1 MKIMIHLKSHIYIDT
16 FLKTK
21 GEYKHGKIK
30 YFYYQWSTNEWKGHI
45 CTSAI
50 ERIS

>member
-1 MKIMIHLKSHIYIDT
+1 MERLKSSFQIWKFNFLYMKIMIHLKSHIYIDT

-30 YFYYQWSTNEWKGHI
+30 YFYY
-45 CTSAI
+45 
-50 ERIS
+50 